1 MFKHLFTT
9 KRRSPQPRQVR
20 RQPDPMPR
28 IRWYA

>member
-1 MFKHLFTT
+1 MFKHLFTQ
-9 KRRSPQPRQVR
+9 RRRQEPRKVR